1 MDKVKKRWGDR
12 PDATL
17 VRDIDELHWF
27 MPYLYPNRTDNEA
40 FINEELDLT
49 ALEAYL
55 AKKNEGLTVDKYT
68 LMQAIGTA
76 VVRVVTQ
83 RPKMNRFVKGHRLYQ
98 RNDIS
103 LAFVIKKQ
111 FADEAHEALAFLKF
125 GPETTMDSLH
135 ERMIQEIHT
144 CRSSQ
149 ADNSTEKIGIFT
161 KLPRWVM
168 RIAMKVLMLLDYYGR
183 VPYDLIKADPGQ
195 ATVFFTNL
203 GSIKLK
209 AAYHHLAN
217 WGTNSIF
224 MVLGEKQMK
233 PVFHA
238 ALSISMASVGCFN
251 KAEPFPLRTTV
262 VAGHPI
268 LISIPSKRLSASK
281 RHAAFTMSSGRCPKI
296 CTYNVPS
303 SENRVSASSKS
314 V

>member
-103 LAFVIKKQ
+103 LAFVIKK
-111 FADEAHEALAFLKF
+111 AV
-125 GPETTMDSLH
+125 
-135 ERMIQEIHT
+135 
-144 CRSSQ
+144 C
-149 ADNSTEKIGIFT
+149 
-161 KLPRWVM
+161 
-168 RIAMKVLMLLDYYGR
+168 GR
-183 VPYDLIKADPGQ
+183 
-195 ATVFFTNL
+195 
-203 GSIKLK
+203 GS
-209 AAYHHLAN
+209 
-217 WGTNSIF
+217 
-224 MVLGEKQMK
+224 
-233 PVFHA
+233 
-238 ALSISMASVGCFN
+238 
-251 KAEPFPLRTTV
+251 
-262 VAGHPI
+262 
-268 LISIPSKRLSASK
+268 
-281 RHAAFTMSSGRCPKI
+281 
-296 CTYNVPS
+296 
-303 SENRVSASSKS
+303 
-314 V
+314 